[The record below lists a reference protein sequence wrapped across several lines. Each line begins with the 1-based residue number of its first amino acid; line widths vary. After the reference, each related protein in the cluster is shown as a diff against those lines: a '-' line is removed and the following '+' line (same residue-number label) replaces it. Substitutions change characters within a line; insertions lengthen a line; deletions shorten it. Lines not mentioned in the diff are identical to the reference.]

1 MVFTE
6 ARREGGRCRWNV
18 PGWEG
23 TQPWEEETGACV
35 AGVQD
40 EVGRRQEKRMNA
52 NISRGARRMPW
63 SVLIDSAEDSVFS
76 LVTGC
81 VTLGKPF
88 SVLRV

>member
-1 MVFTE
+1 MSGEGQGEISGDSQAPSCGLRQRQRE
-6 ARREGGRCRWNV
+6 AGQLQGRSV
-18 PGWEG
+18 GVADDAAA
-23 TQPWEEETGACV
+23 EEAVLCG
-35 AGVQD
+35 
-40 EVGRRQEKRMNA
+40 
-52 NISRGARRMPW
+52 RGARRMPW

>member
-1 MVFTE
+1 M
-6 ARREGGRCRWNV
+6 
-18 PGWEG
+18 
-23 TQPWEEETGACV
+23 

-52 NISRGARRMPW
+52 NISRGARQMLW
-63 SVLIDSAEDSVFS
+63 SVLIDFAEDSVFS

-88 SVLRV
+88 SALRV